1 MILEEEAMER
11 KPLYELVDEVNDE
24 VSFLN
29 FIKELYLDRIEF
41 TKDNSKDDWQN
52 HTIECFLECAH
63 AWGESS
69 INGLKYYDVP
79 SNPWTRCAQIIY
91 MGKIY
96 E

>member
-1 MILEEEAMER
+1 MER
-11 KPLYELVDEVNDE
+11 KQLFELVDEVQDE
-24 VSFLN
+24 ISFLN
-29 FIKELYLDRIEF
+29 FIKELYLDRCDYNEG
-41 TKDNSKDDWQN
+41 KVVDEWQN

-69 INGLKYYDVP
+69 INGLKYYDKP
-79 SNPWTRCAQIIY
+79 DNPWRRCAQILY